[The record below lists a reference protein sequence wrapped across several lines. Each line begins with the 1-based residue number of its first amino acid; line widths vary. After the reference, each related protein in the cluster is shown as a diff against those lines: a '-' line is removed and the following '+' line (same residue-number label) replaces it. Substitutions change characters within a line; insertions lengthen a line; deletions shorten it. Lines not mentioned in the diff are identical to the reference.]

1 MVPPY
6 LRTIAATPSRYA
18 AMISRRSSGSSC
30 AASAVEPTR
39 SQNITVSWRRSAEEL
54 CGGGKADGSA
64 TRGTLGVEVRAAADA
79 RALPVGISAAP
90 QSLQNLF
97 HSVLALPQLGQS
109 MAHLNLCQH
118 HWVRCK
124 VRSLSQS

>member
-6 LRTIAATPSRYA
+6 LRTIAATPSRYS

-54 CGGGKADGSA
+54 GKGSKVDGSA
-64 TRGTLGVEVRAAADA
+64 TRTTVGVDAPGAADTRVA
-79 RALPVGISAAP
+79 PVGMSAAP
-90 QSLQNLF
+90 QSPQNLLPDGF
-97 HSVLALPQLGQS
+97 SAPHAAQRTSSGAPQSPQTFFPSRLVL
-109 MAHLNLCQH
+109 
-118 HWVRCK
+118 
-124 VRSLSQS
+124 